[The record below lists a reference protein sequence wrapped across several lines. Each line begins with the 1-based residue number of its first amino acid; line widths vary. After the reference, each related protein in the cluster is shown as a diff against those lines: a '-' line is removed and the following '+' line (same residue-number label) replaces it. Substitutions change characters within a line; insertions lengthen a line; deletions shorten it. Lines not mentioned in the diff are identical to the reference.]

1 MQLSQSAWQL
11 DSNHTTDS
19 DTLSSEIKK
28 SPSMTLRLSRRNF
41 LSGSLALFA
50 CELIPAEMIGSAKTS
65 ADPSTR
71 FEPWQRGILDIHH
84 ISTGRG
90 NSVLVICPDGTSILI
105 DAGAVK
111 GPADA
116 MVPARPNAN
125 RRPGE
130 WIGRYVRH
138 HLQTSPRQELDY
150 AVLTHFHGDHVGNV
164 APNCPAAPA
173 GDYRLTGI
181 ADVEAQLNIHKII
194 DRGYPN
200 YNYPIPSADEGVAN
214 YIRFVRSIEKRGTKI
229 EKLSAGSSRQIALQH
244 SQNDY
249 PTFAVRNF
257 ACNGEV
263 WTGQDEHTLQVFPPL
278 NSLKPEEYPT
288 ENSCSI
294 AMRFD
299 YGAFRYYIGGD
310 LTCDTRFGTAPW
322 LDVETPVAKVAGPV
336 NVSALNHHG
345 YFDSTGP
352 DFVRQMRSRIYVVQ
366 AWHASHPALS
376 VLDRLYS
383 PLLYQG
389 DRDVLA
395 TGLTQAASLADARFS
410 DKMLSQHGHVIV
422 RVSEQGRQYQV
433 IVLDDATEEGST
445 KANFG
450 PYLT

>member
-1 MQLSQSAWQL
+1 M
-11 DSNHTTDS
+11 
-19 DTLSSEIKK
+19 SSG
-28 SPSMTLRLSRRNF
+28 LSRRNF
-41 LSGSLALFA
+41 LSAGLAVLA
-50 CELIPAEMIGSAKTS
+50 CELVPAQEDGSAKNS
-65 ADPSTR
+65 AGAPTR
-71 FEPWQRGILDIHH
+71 FVPWQRGLLDIHH

-116 MVPARPNAN
+116 MATARPNSN

-130 WIGRYVRH
+130 WIARYARH
-138 HLQTSPRQELDY
+138 HLGTSPRQELDY
-150 AVLTHFHGDHVGNV
+150 AVLTHFHGDHIGDVT
-164 APNCPAAPA
+164 PDCPAASA

-181 ADVEAQLNIHKII
+181 SDVAEIIPIGKII
-194 DRGYPN
+194 DRGFPN
-200 YNYPIPSADEGVAN
+200 YDYPAPFTDDGVTN
-214 YIRFVRSIEKRGTKI
+214 YIRFIRSIEKRGTKI
-229 EKLSAGSSRQIALQH
+229 EMFNTGSSRQIALQL
-244 SQNDY
+244 SQREFPN
-249 PTFAVRNF
+249 FVVRNL
-257 ACNGEV
+257 AANGEV
-263 WTGQDEHTLQVFPPL
+263 WTGKNESTQKLFPPL
-278 NSLKPEEYPT
+278 NALKPEEYPT

-294 AMRFD
+294 AMRFE

-310 LTCDTRFGTAPW
+310 LTCDTRFGTTPW
-322 LDVETPVAKVAGPV
+322 LDVETPVAKVAGPA

-345 YFDSTGP
+345 YFDATGP
-352 DFVRQMRSRIYVVQ
+352 DFVRHMRSRIYIVQ

-410 DKMLSQHGHVIV
+410 DKMLSQQGHVII

-433 IVLDDATEEGST
+433 FVFDDTKEEGDVKSS
-445 KANFG
+445 FG
-450 PYLT
+450 PYTT